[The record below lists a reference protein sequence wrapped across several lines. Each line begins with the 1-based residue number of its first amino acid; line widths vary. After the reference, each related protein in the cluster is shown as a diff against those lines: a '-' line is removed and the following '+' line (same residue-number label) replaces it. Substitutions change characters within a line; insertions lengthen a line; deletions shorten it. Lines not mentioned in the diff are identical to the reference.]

1 MKEKKKDSIP
11 SSAQSEAYRTSDKI
25 SEQEVKQ
32 ALLRSGYLLEH
43 RVEALLRHDDWYVE
57 ANSAYHDSDTGK
69 SRELD
74 IFALKLVS
82 FSGGTGDTVFCS
94 LLAECVNNPQPLA
107 LITKSENYA
116 SQFGSDIKFM
126 LDPREIVVPDKD
138 PILVPEFLGLNKFH
152 HYCDGKIATQF
163 CSFAR
168 KDKGKTNSEWMALHE
183 GSQFESFLT
192 LIKALEHKL
201 TTFTWHEGK
210 HLRAEFMYMLLI
222 LQGELLDVR
231 LSDSDLIIVPA
242 SHEKYRRSIIWNG
255 AEENYIIDVVTEAA
269 LPKLLKQ
276 IYEEAILIG
285 RAIASNAE
293 RLRENIGLGV
303 SAPSSKAE

>member
-1 MKEKKKDSIP
+1 MKAKKQNSIE
-11 SSAQSEAYRTSDKI
+11 SSIQGETYRSPDKI

-57 ANSAYHDSDTGK
+57 ANGAYHDSETNK

-82 FSGGTGDTVFCS
+82 FSGETGDAVFCS
-94 LLAECVNNPQPLA
+94 VVAECVNNSQPLA
-107 LITKSENYA
+107 LITKSENYSA
-116 SQFGSDIKFM
+116 QFADDIKFM
-126 LDPREIVVPDKD
+126 LDPREIRTPGKAPVP
-138 PILVPEFLGLNKFH
+138 VPAFLGLNKFH

-168 KDKGKTNSEWMALHE
+168 KDKGKPNSEWMALHE
-183 GSQFESFLT
+183 GNQFESFLT

-201 TTFTWHEGK
+201 TTFTSYEGK
-210 HLRAEFMYMLLI
+210 QLRAEFMYMLLI
-222 LQGELLDVR
+222 LQGELLDIR
-231 LSDSDLIIVPA
+231 LSDSDLTVVPV
-242 SHEKYRRSIIWNG
+242 SHEKYRRSVIWNG

-269 LPKLLKQ
+269 LPELLKQ
-276 IYEEAILIG
+276 IYEEATLIG

-293 RLRENIGLGV
+293 QLRGNIVLKE
-303 SAPSSKAE
+303 STSKPE